1 MHDSERRTTNGQRG
15 VLRLLPKPV
24 PRPLPSLSRSL
35 WTGLTKGSSFV
46 VGPWS
51 PPRLSVGGRF
61 WLAGVFAFVAIV
73 LSSAPPARAQ
83 QPAGLEIQQLQ
94 VDLWPQYDDPRLLVI
109 YKGDL
114 SAPPDQPLRF
124 PIPAGAKVNAVAHL
138 DDQDSLINETWDSQ
152 PSGDQQVITFTPAT
166 ARFQLEYYLDVISAG
181 PDRSFTVNIDVD
193 GQTVNS
199 LGIAVQQ
206 PAGAANLQGEPAL
219 SGPVAGFQGLSYF
232 SRQLQNVQSG
242 QTVRQTV
249 TYTKSDDTLTV
260 DQIGPA
266 GSDAAS
272 SPSSDASSGSGFATN
287 LADRSATRFWLPI
300 GAAVVILM
308 GLALIGVGA
317 LRARQQD
324 VEAVRPAARRR
335 GRRTR
340 PQRAADEGGHAS
352 FCHQCGA
359 PFEPADQFCGECGAP
374 RRAG

>member
-1 MHDSERRTTNGQRG
+1 M
-15 VLRLLPKPV
+15 
-24 PRPLPSLSRSL
+24 
-35 WTGLTKGSSFV
+35 TKGSSFV

-51 PPRLSVGGRF
+51 APRLSVGGRF
-61 WLAGVFAFVAIV
+61 WLAGVFTFVAIV
-73 LSSAPPARAQ
+73 LSSATLASAQ
-83 QPAGLEIQQLQ
+83 QPAGPEIQQLQ

-114 SAPPDQPLRF
+114 SAPPEQPLRF

-138 DDQDSLINETWDSQ
+138 DDQDSLINETWKSEA
-152 PSGDQQVITFTPAT
+152 SGDLQVITFTPAT
-166 ARFQLEYYLDVISAG
+166 ARFQLEYYLDMISSG
-181 PDRSFTVNIDVD
+181 PDRSFAVDIDVD

-206 PAGAANLQGEPAL
+206 PASATNLQGEPAL
-219 SGPVAGFQGLSYF
+219 SGPVAGFQGLSFF
-232 SRQLQNVQSG
+232 SRQLQNVQPG

-249 TYTKSDDTLTV
+249 TYTKPDDTLTV
-260 DQIGPA
+260 DQIEPAASEPA
-266 GSDAAS
+266 GP
-272 SPSSDASSGSGFATN
+272 PSSDASSDSGFATN

-317 LRARQQD
+317 WRARQED
-324 VEAVRPAARRR
+324 VAAVRPAARRPR
-335 GRRTR
+335 RRTR
-340 PQRAADEGGHAS
+340 PQRAAEQGGPAS